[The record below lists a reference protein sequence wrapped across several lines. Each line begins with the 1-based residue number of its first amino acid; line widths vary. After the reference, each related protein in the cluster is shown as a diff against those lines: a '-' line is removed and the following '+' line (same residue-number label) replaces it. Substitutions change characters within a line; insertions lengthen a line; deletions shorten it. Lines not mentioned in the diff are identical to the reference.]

1 MLCCWKAGRL
11 FAHLPKSPWR
21 FGQTQSPVPLKPT
34 TVLDQAMFRSQVP
47 AGFSYAYLAL
57 LEALGKHDYSSLAEF
72 LEGRLYH
79 HLEAALKDLEHGGY
93 HMELVDNSERQ
104 PEIRNVSV
112 YMGVHLQRIKNPP
125 KEDYFQIANLEQ
137 VKSTLNADYL
147 KKVLA
152 SRGVAGSFDLFAQ
165 DLSNCWV
172 YIGTGAPGKVV
183 IAADVIYRGPA
194 PLKLVKEGRNVG
206 KSGGD
211 EVHMVR
217 FESESLNLGSQADMM
232 SRGLGQLPNLL
243 SGKVNLLEATWEIAD
258 IDHFLQGNPFVLP
271 KTELVK

>member
-1 MLCCWKAGRL
+1 MNLGVRRL
-11 FAHLPKSPWR
+11 FSQVPKSPWR
-21 FGQTQSPVPLKPT
+21 FGQTQSPVPLKPP

-47 AGFSYAYLAL
+47 VGFSYAYQSLISAL
-57 LEALGKHDYSSLAEF
+57 SKHDYSALAEF

-79 HLEAALKDLEHGGY
+79 HLEAAMKELEHSGY
-93 HMELVDNSERQ
+93 HMELEDNSERQ
-104 PEIRNVSV
+104 PEIRNVGV
-112 YMGVHLQRIKNPP
+112 YMGVNLYRIKNPP

-137 VKSTLNADYL
+137 VKSTLNADYM
-147 KKVLA
+147 KKMMA
-152 SRGVAGSFDLFAQ
+152 SRGIPTSFDLFAQ

-172 YIGTGAPGKVV
+172 YLGASAPGKVV
-183 IAADVIYRGPA
+183 ISADVVYRGRA
-194 PLKLVKEGRNVG
+194 PLKLVRNGQNVG
-206 KSGGD
+206 KSGEN

-217 FESESLNLGSQADMM
+217 FESESLNLGSQADMV

-271 KTELVK
+271 KKELIKS